1 MTRYLLSRTLMAV
14 FVFMALR
21 ASLWAA
27 AGHSGVLPVLVWAAL
42 ALIAWSLCP
51 ESLEGHAEPEA

>member
-27 AGHSGVLPVLVWAAL
+27 AGHSGVLSVLMWAVMTL
-42 ALIAWSLCP
+42 LAWSLCP
-51 ESLEGHAEPEA
+51 ESSEVNE

>member
-1 MTRYLLSRTLMAV
+1 MARYYVSRTLMAV

-42 ALIAWSLCP
+42 ACLALLIHPHSM
-51 ESLEGHAEPEA
+51 ETTE